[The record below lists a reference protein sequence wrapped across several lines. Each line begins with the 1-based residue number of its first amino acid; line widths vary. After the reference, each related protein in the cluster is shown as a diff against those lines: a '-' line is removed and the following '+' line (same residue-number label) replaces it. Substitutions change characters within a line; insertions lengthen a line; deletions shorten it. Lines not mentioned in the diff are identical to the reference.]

1 MMYQAYT
8 QIAEEF
14 PTFEAAVEHLKYE
27 PGADGKE
34 PIAVL
39 LLKGSNYLG
48 AEAEEVDGAP
58 GTEEDTQAYLITVV
72 HDVAG
77 NKFKIEYIVEFGTI
91 PAEEEKDDDTGEDDV
106 QPGSGDEDDS
116 DQLDEGIGEG
126 GEEPVE
132 TSVDE
137 QPGVP
142 HTSGLEEVE

>member
-27 PGADGKE
+27 PGAEGKE

-48 AEAEEVDGAP
+48 AEAEEVDGTP
-58 GTEEDTQAYLITVV
+58 GTEEDTQVYLVTVV

-91 PAEEEKDDDTGEDDV
+91 PEEEEQDGEQLHGEEGV
-106 QPGSGDEDDS
+106 ASGSGDDSEESSFNGDEYGEDTLLLGES
-116 DQLDEGIGEG
+116 DYQADG
-126 GEEPVE
+126 
-132 TSVDE
+132 TS
-137 QPGVP
+137 
-142 HTSGLEEVE
+142 

>member
-77 NKFKIEYIVEFGTI
+77 NKFKIEYIVEFGTNSLRTARTRGI
-91 PAEEEKDDDTGEDDV
+91 KSILD
-106 QPGSGDEDDS
+106 GSD
-116 DQLDEGIGEG
+116 
-126 GEEPVE
+126 
-132 TSVDE
+132 
-137 QPGVP
+137 
-142 HTSGLEEVE
+142 GLFPLWP